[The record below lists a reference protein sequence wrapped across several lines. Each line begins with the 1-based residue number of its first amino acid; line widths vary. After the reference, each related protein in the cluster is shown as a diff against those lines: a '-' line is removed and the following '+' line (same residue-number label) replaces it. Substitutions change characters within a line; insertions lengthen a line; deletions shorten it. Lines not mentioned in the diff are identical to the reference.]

1 MQPFPTYSSLLIA
14 APLNDTTPYKSLDVA
29 VQSELDTCSS
39 LISASLCRKLQMS
52 DGTLFTDLKERKLI
66 RTIVPRGLV
75 RSLKLDVKL
84 ADPSDAQQLYE
95 KEFPLRKYPTF
106 VGPHDEWTLTEAMA
120 IDYYLIHLSSD
131 KEAVRQLLG
140 PEGDFKTRADIL
152 RWESLSNSDFLNEV
166 CEVFFP
172 LIGVKPYNAT
182 EFKAARENV
191 DTIVS
196 LYEKRLK
203 KQQYLVCDDHETLAD
218 LISAAA
224 FSLGFISFFDETWRS
239 KHPEVTRWFNRVIK
253 SRFFEGEFESFKMCE
268 TEMQPIK

>member
-1 MQPFPTYSSLLIA
+1 
-14 APLNDTTPYKSLDVA
+14 
-29 VQSELDTCSS
+29 
-39 LISASLCRKLQMS
+39 MS

-95 KEFPLRKYPTF
+95 REFPLRKYPTF

-131 KEAVRQLLG
+131 KGSCAPVVGSR
-140 PEGDFKTRADIL
+140 

-182 EFKAARENV
+182 EFKVARENV

-196 LYEKRLK
+196 LYEK
-203 KQQYLVCDDHETLAD
+203 
-218 LISAAA
+218 
-224 FSLGFISFFDETWRS
+224 SFFDETWRS

>member
-1 MQPFPTYSSLLIA
+1 
-14 APLNDTTPYKSLDVA
+14 
-29 VQSELDTCSS
+29 
-39 LISASLCRKLQMS
+39 MS

-131 KEAVRQLLG
+131 KEAVRQLL
-140 PEGDFKTRADIL
+140 
-152 RWESLSNSDFLNEV
+152 
-166 CEVFFP
+166 
-172 LIGVKPYNAT
+172 
-182 EFKAARENV
+182 AARENV

>member
-1 MQPFPTYSSLLIA
+1 
-14 APLNDTTPYKSLDVA
+14 
-29 VQSELDTCSS
+29 
-39 LISASLCRKLQMS
+39 
-52 DGTLFTDLKERKLI
+52 
-66 RTIVPRGLV
+66 
-75 RSLKLDVKL
+75 
-84 ADPSDAQQLYE
+84 
-95 KEFPLRKYPTF
+95 
-106 VGPHDEWTLTEAMA
+106 MA

-182 EFKAARENV
+182 EFKVARENV

-224 FSLGFISFFDETWRS
+224 FSLGFISFS
-239 KHPEVTRWFNRVIK
+239 MKHGGLSIQRLRAGLIE
-253 SRFFEGEFESFKMCE
+253 
-268 TEMQPIK
+268 

>member
-1 MQPFPTYSSLLIA
+1 
-14 APLNDTTPYKSLDVA
+14 
-29 VQSELDTCSS
+29 
-39 LISASLCRKLQMS
+39 
-52 DGTLFTDLKERKLI
+52 
-66 RTIVPRGLV
+66 
-75 RSLKLDVKL
+75 
-84 ADPSDAQQLYE
+84 
-95 KEFPLRKYPTF
+95 
-106 VGPHDEWTLTEAMA
+106 MA

-182 EFKAARENV
+182 EFKVARENV

-224 FSLGFISFFDETWRS
+224 FFARVYKFFR
-239 KHPEVTRWFNRVIK
+239 
-253 SRFFEGEFESFKMCE
+253 
-268 TEMQPIK
+268 

>member
-1 MQPFPTYSSLLIA
+1 
-14 APLNDTTPYKSLDVA
+14 
-29 VQSELDTCSS
+29 
-39 LISASLCRKLQMS
+39 MS

-95 KEFPLRKYPTF
+95 REFPCVST
-106 VGPHDEWTLTEAMA
+106 
-120 IDYYLIHLSSD
+120 
-131 KEAVRQLLG
+131 QLLL
-140 PEGDFKTRADIL
+140 DRMTMI
-152 RWESLSNSDFLNEV
+152 SLNEV

-182 EFKAARENV
+182 EFKVARENV

>member
-1 MQPFPTYSSLLIA
+1 
-14 APLNDTTPYKSLDVA
+14 
-29 VQSELDTCSS
+29 
-39 LISASLCRKLQMS
+39 MS

-95 KEFPLRKYPTF
+95 REFPLRKYPTF

-182 EFKAARENV
+182 EFKVARENV

-224 FSLGFISFFDETWRS
+224 FSLGFISFS
-239 KHPEVTRWFNRVIK
+239 MKHGGLSIQRLRAGLIE
-253 SRFFEGEFESFKMCE
+253 
-268 TEMQPIK
+268 